1 MVPVRLRGQ
10 DSYEGQAQKRGHDVK
25 RSGWGPLM
33 IFHIKRTDVVIRD
46 AGADVTEAGAQHVH
60 EAVLAAQRPAQKN
73 GEEHRHVQVDDRH
86 SQSNA
91 EKEHQHVPKACQRQ
105 HRRRNMADV
114 SHRMLL
120 NTTVPLSVNFDR
132 PEDFLIFIFHILFAT
147 SAVLVA
153 GSVVIGI
160 SSNRS
165 LRGQNR
171 FIFML
176 NTSISD
182 TLTGFSVYYLGLFDV
197 QEGYPSRNGTFYI
210 LPSFLG
216 VNVLTFLFA
225 QFDRYLAVCHPFFYN
240 RYITRPAVISVC
252 GFCWIYTYLILTVQN
267 LVPISKAAQINAF
280 GVMTLQVIVLI
291 KVVMTV
297 KLYIIARGQLVREAP
312 SADTDSKTE
321 SLRIIVFVV
330 ICFLALWGP
339 SFVNIIVRQLTGKGL
354 RFRNEATNP
363 FATMA
368 RMNALFTPALY
379 IWGSPA
385 LRGAVWRAVWRRVCP
400 WRRGRL

>member
-1 MVPVRLRGQ
+1 
-10 DSYEGQAQKRGHDVK
+10 
-25 RSGWGPLM
+25 
-33 IFHIKRTDVVIRD
+33 
-46 AGADVTEAGAQHVH
+46 
-60 EAVLAAQRPAQKN
+60 
-73 GEEHRHVQVDDRH
+73 
-86 SQSNA
+86 
-91 EKEHQHVPKACQRQ
+91 
-105 HRRRNMADV
+105 
-114 SHRMLL
+114 MLL
-120 NTTVPLSVNFDR
+120 NTTVCLSVDFDR
-132 PEDFLIFIFHILFAT
+132 TEDFLVFIFHILFAT

-153 GSVVIGI
+153 GSVVVGI
-160 SSNRS
+160 STSRS

-197 QEGYPSRNGTFYI
+197 KEGYPSRNGTFYI

-240 RYITRPAVISVC
+240 RYITRPAVISMC
-252 GFCWIYTYLILTVQN
+252 SFCWIYTYLILTVQN
-267 LVPISKAAQINAF
+267 LVPISRAAQIHAF

-291 KVVMTV
+291 KVVMTF

-312 SADTDSKTE
+312 SADRDSKKE

-354 RFRNEATNP
+354 SFRNEATNL

-368 RMNALFTPALY
+368 RMNALVTPAVY

-385 LRGAVWRAVWRRVCP
+385 LRAAVWRTVWRRVCP
-400 WRRGRL
+400 RRRGRVAFNVTGVTFKETPSPSKLP